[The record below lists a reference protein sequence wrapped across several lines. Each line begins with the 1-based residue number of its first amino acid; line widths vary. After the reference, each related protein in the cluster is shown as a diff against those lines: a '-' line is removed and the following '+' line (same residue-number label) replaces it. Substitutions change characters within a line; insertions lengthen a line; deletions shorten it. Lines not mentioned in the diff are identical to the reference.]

1 MNKNI
6 EIQKDKIAY
15 FCRRHHICR
24 LAIFGSA
31 LRDDFEQG
39 SDVDVLV
46 DFEPGRSVRLKNPDF
61 ESTKPHEGWSLHI
74 YGGQSQY
81 LKMMHFPTFLK
92 ILTLMPRKM
101 LIARQFIL

>member
-6 EIQKDKIAY
+6 EIQKDKIAD

-46 DFEPGRSVRLKNPDF
+46 DFEPGRTPGFFKLFEMEEELSGLFGGRKVDMRTPEDLSRYFRDKVVAGAEVQYVR
-61 ESTKPHEGWSLHI
+61 G
-74 YGGQSQY
+74 
-81 LKMMHFPTFLK
+81 
-92 ILTLMPRKM
+92 
-101 LIARQFIL
+101 

>member
-6 EIQKDKIAY
+6 EIQKDKIAD

-46 DFEPGRSVRLKNPDF
+46 DFEPGRSRADLDTDRRLNLSLVRLL
-61 ESTKPHEGWSLHI
+61 EIIGEA
-74 YGGQSQY
+74 
-81 LKMMHFPTFLK
+81 
-92 ILTLMPRKM
+92 
-101 LIARQFIL
+101 ARELLRSR